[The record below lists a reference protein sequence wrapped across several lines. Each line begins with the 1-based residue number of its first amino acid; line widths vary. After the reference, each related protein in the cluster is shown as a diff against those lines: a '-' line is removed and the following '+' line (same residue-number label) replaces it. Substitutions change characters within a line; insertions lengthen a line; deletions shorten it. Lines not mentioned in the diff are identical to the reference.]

1 MDSSKEPQRMAKRKA
16 AWLPDAHVARMG
28 RQTIKQTSVMT
39 ETSCNPGVVSPPDM
53 LWPAQNLAQVD
64 QHHSQPWDIACN
76 IIAAVFHSLR
86 RSAIRD
92 EQGP

>member
-39 ETSCNPGVVSPPDM
+39 
-53 LWPAQNLAQVD
+53 
-64 QHHSQPWDIACN
+64 
-76 IIAAVFHSLR
+76 
-86 RSAIRD
+86 
-92 EQGP
+92 